1 MKLKLLML
9 FAITCFSTLSYAYQ
23 EVEIDGKDFKEVTL
37 SRKGSNCFSFDG
49 SDGIK
54 KIYCDTSVFNIS
66 FDNEVGLAFIQL
78 NKDISEDPQILRLI
92 SDSGQ
97 IQEILVRSDERLTER
112 VVLKWSQETQSKLPK
127 GKTAHLNTDI
137 IRPQA
142 QFNNFHSIT
151 IDLLNQIIEGN
162 VPKGYGARP
171 IHDKE
176 KLVLPKKIQVEPVSA
191 LESGNDIIYV
201 FTLVNTGK
209 KAVFIQP
216 EAIKQDNHNWVFLTK
231 HKLGFREQTKCI
243 LSVPR

>member
-1 MKLKLLML
+1 MKFKLFML
-9 FAITCFSTLSYAYQ
+9 FAITCLSTLSYAYQ

-37 SRKGSNCFSFDG
+37 SLKGSNCFSFAG

-54 KIYCDTSVFNIS
+54 KIYCDRSIFNIS
-66 FDNEVGLAFIQL
+66 FDDEVGVAFIQL
-78 NKDISEDPQILRLI
+78 NKDISEEPQILRII

-97 IQEILVRSDERLTER
+97 IQEILVRSDDRLTER
-112 VVLKWSQETQSKLPK
+112 IVLKWSQETQSKLPK
-127 GKTAHLNTDI
+127 EKAAHLSTDI
-137 IRPQA
+137 IRQPV

-151 IDLLNQIIEGN
+151 IALLNQIIEGN
-162 VPKGYGARP
+162 VPKGYGSRAM
-171 IHDKE
+171 HDKE

-201 FTLVNTGK
+201 YTLINTGK
-209 KAVFIQP
+209 KPVFIQP
-216 EAIKQDNHNWVFLTK
+216 EAIKQNNHNWVFLTK